1 MGCQGDDMGRLGLR
15 GRITP
20 LSAPQVDVSPS
31 GASQLAWANE
41 EERSELEGGCGDWRA
56 LVGIYGPKQLPDLCG
71 LRQCGKMGCLR
82 LLQSARQVG
91 RGVPLSAASGDGVA
105 EHLARVRSGAVGGL
119 YNSTTLKLSQRIQKQ
134 RRSYFCDRQVSDAGH
149 VLLDQSALALYRLR
163 AQPLLGALLQQL
175 QANGAE
181 GGRSLPG
188 LCDALY
194 ASHVRRIRARS
205 DQGPKSVSLC
215 TSVGQP
221 HGWVF
226 AKGDHARLAGVPVAV
241 PPDFGATRAYLEA

>member
-1 MGCQGDDMGRLGLR
+1 MSCF
-15 GRITP
+15 
-20 LSAPQVDVSPS
+20 
-31 GASQLAWANE
+31 
-41 EERSELEGGCGDWRA
+41 
-56 LVGIYGPKQLPDLCG
+56 
-71 LRQCGKMGCLR
+71 R
-82 LLQSARQVG
+82 LLQCARQVG
-91 RGVPLSAASGDGVA
+91 RGVPLGAAGRDGIA
-105 EHLARVRSGAVGGL
+105 EHLARVRPGAVGGL
-119 YNSTTLKLSQRIQKQ
+119 YHSAPFQLTQRVQKQ
-134 RRSYFCDRQVSDAGH
+134 GCSHFCDRQVSDAGH